1 MTKQNFMEQL
11 IEELYRYFSPEQYQ
25 LEGSVLLKNNDTK
38 RYAILLKKIEGTVS
52 PTIYLDNF
60 YSEFEHGLSLIH
72 ISALGTTTSRPQSG
86 RSLLYHSSCIERR
99 YGINLRNKRIGRK
112 MGTFRKI
119 TLYYC
124 RKKHTHSFASDN

>member
-60 YSEFEHGLSLIH
+60 YSEFEHGRATIPETASH
-72 ISALGTTTSRPQSG
+72 IYEQMHDFEDRSISG
-86 RSLLYHSSCIERR
+86 IFCRIIRLQQQNNIPACF
-99 YGINLRNKRIGRK
+99 KREE
-112 MGTFRKI
+112 
-119 TLYYC
+119 
-124 RKKHTHSFASDN
+124 

>member
-1 MTKQNFMEQL
+1 MTKQDFMEQL

-60 YSEFEHGLSLIH
+60 YSEFEHGRTTISETASHIYEQMHDFEDKIEAYQEFSAELSDC
-72 ISALGTTTSRPQSG
+72 S
-86 RSLLYHSSCIERR
+86 
-99 YGINLRNKRIGRK
+99 N
-112 MGTFRKI
+112 KI
-119 TLYYC
+119 TYRLVS
-124 RKKHTHSFASDN
+124 KEGNKQFLE

>member
-1 MTKQNFMEQL
+1 MTKQDFMEQL

-60 YSEFEHGLSLIH
+60 YSEFEHGRQQSPKQQVIFM
-72 ISALGTTTSRPQSG
+72 SR
-86 RSLLYHSSCIERR
+86 CTI
-99 YGINLRNKRIGRK
+99 LRIR
-112 MGTFRKI
+112 
-119 TLYYC
+119 
-124 RKKHTHSFASDN
+124 

>member
-52 PTIYLDNF
+52 PTIYLDPF
-60 YSEFEHGLSLIH
+60 YKDYLSGSKDLDTVM
-72 ISALGTTTSRPQSG
+72 G
-86 RSLLYHSSCIERR
+86 E
-99 YGINLRNKRIGRK
+99 IGKIYVRK
-112 MGTFRKI
+112 FSTI
-119 TLYYC
+119 L
-124 RKKHTHSFASDN
+124 

>member
-1 MTKQNFMEQL
+1 MTKQDFMEQL

-60 YSEFEHGLSLIH
+60 TLNLNTEEQQSPKQQVIFM
-72 ISALGTTTSRPQSG
+72 SR
-86 RSLLYHSSCIERR
+86 CTI
-99 YGINLRNKRIGRK
+99 LRIR
-112 MGTFRKI
+112 
-119 TLYYC
+119 
-124 RKKHTHSFASDN
+124 

>member
-1 MTKQNFMEQL
+1 MTKQDFMEQL

-60 YSEFEHGLSLIH
+60 FKKKQPGKCSTGRHYYLESIHWIAFSIYFGLTWLV
-72 ISALGTTTSRPQSG
+72 
-86 RSLLYHSSCIERR
+86 SS
-99 YGINLRNKRIGRK
+99 
-112 MGTFRKI
+112 
-119 TLYYC
+119 
-124 RKKHTHSFASDN
+124 